1 MNQPN
6 HITISPAKLE
16 KRNEQVGSAGN
27 LWELLTTGATTF
39 ALAPALLKHVADFAV
54 RVDWQQVF
62 VVTAR
67 LLVSIGLL
75 ITAYQYFQYTLF
87 FGAGALAF
95 IGQFLIGVFFA
106 AVVFYTRD
114 GLQII
119 TAAAGMYLLISS
131 F

>member
-1 MNQPN
+1 MSNP
-6 HITISPAKLE
+6 
-16 KRNEQVGSAGN
+16 
-27 LWELLTTGATTF
+27 LLTPREQA
-39 ALAPALLKHVADFAV
+39 HVASVRALQHSPDNRGMNSTVSSLIAILG
-54 RVDWQQVF
+54 RVDWMRVF
-62 VVTAR
+62 IVTAR
-67 LLVSIGLL
+67 VLVSIGLL
-75 ITAYQYFQYTLF
+75 ITAYQYFQYTVF

-119 TAAAGMYLLISS
+119 TAAAGMYLLTSS

>member
-1 MNQPN
+1 MNP
-6 HITISPAKLE
+6 
-16 KRNEQVGSAGN
+16 
-27 LWELLTTGATTF
+27 LLTPQQNAELT
-39 ALAPALLKHVADFAV
+39 ALRNANAGSVSHWKTETDYTPTKGGLSDLAHWLARIDWM
-54 RVDWQQVF
+54 RVF
-62 VVTAR
+62 IVTAR
-67 LLVSIGLL
+67 VLVSIGLL

-106 AVVFYTRD
+106 VVVFYTRD

-119 TAAAGMYLLISS
+119 TAAAGMYLLTSS